1 MKRAFVLILLGAAS
15 LSACSTMGP
24 PYIKGE
30 TGCDEIVD
38 ARERLDC
45 LERVDRTEREW
56 REKKRRETEEKD
68 KDAKS

>member
-1 MKRAFVLILLGAAS
+1 MKRAFFLTLLGVAS

-38 ARERLDC
+38 ARAKLDC
-45 LERVDRTEREW
+45 LERADRTEREW
-56 REKKRRETEEKD
+56 RENKRREAEEKD
-68 KDAKS
+68 KDAQS